1 VLYMK
6 NLNTGPTLFVN
17 NAASVY
23 AVFLLFILANLL
35 MLPFGWAA
43 IKSFKQVLRLP
54 RKALLPCILV
64 FCILG
69 AFAINNSVVGI
80 GMMLGFGVLAWLMEE
95 NGIPVAPAILG
106 MVLGTLL
113 EEHFITSM
121 IKSDGNPLAFFDRP
135 ISGTL
140 AAMMIALIVIPT
152 LARLLRK
159 RPT

>member
-1 VLYMK
+1 
-6 NLNTGPTLFVN
+6 VN

-54 RKALLPCILV
+54 RRALLPCILV

-69 AFAINNSVVGI
+69 AFAINNSVVGVA
-80 GMMLGFGVLAWLMEE
+80 MMLGFGILAWLMEE

-135 ISGTL
+135 IAGTL
-140 AAMMIALIVIPT
+140 AATMIALIVIPT
-152 LARLLRK
+152 LARLLARK
-159 RPT
+159 RPA